1 MRKKSL
7 KRICSQRSPEEQSV
21 HDHLLIADHRQRV
34 VRYRAGYLPV
44 RGQSHER
51 LGLFLYESLSMRRLF
66 VLSLLL
72 LSLSACALFPD
83 RDPLNIN
90 VVGIEPLPSQEL
102 EVRFAVKLRVQ
113 NPNETAIDYN
123 GVALDLEVNG
133 QSLASGVS
141 DQAGSIPRFS
151 EAVIVV
157 PVSVSAFS
165 VLRQTLG
172 LGQIQT
178 LNNLPYVLRGKLA
191 SGVFGTMR
199 FVDRGKLSLSA
210 PTTGTW

>member
-1 MRKKSL
+1 
-7 KRICSQRSPEEQSV
+7 
-21 HDHLLIADHRQRV
+21 
-34 VRYRAGYLPV
+34 
-44 RGQSHER
+44 
-51 LGLFLYESLSMRRLF
+51 MRRLF
-66 VLSLLL
+66 ALSLYLPLSLLL
-72 LSLSACALFPD
+72 LSLSACALFPQH
-83 RDPLNIN
+83 DPLNIN

-141 DQAGSIPRFS
+141 DQSGSIPRFS

-172 LGQIQT
+172 LGQTQT

-191 SGVFGTMR
+191 GGVFGTMR
-199 FVDRGKLSLSA
+199 FLDRGKLRLPE
-210 PTTGTW
+210 PTTDTW